1 MGTSESIG
9 KKKELGS
16 ALDKPRAGRAPLEG
30 GGAHT
35 IGPTVDVHAEKREKS
50 YDYTFLD

>member
-1 MGTSESIG
+1 MGEIG
-9 KKKELGS
+9 R

-35 IGPTVDVHAEKREKS
+35 IGPTEDVHAENERNSTTALSWIEAAPEVVP
-50 YDYTFLD
+50 